1 MHVGIRTVA
10 VAAVCGLCVGAGV
23 DARAV
28 RPNLSIA
35 GTPTTRSV
43 SSQAVS
49 LASFSD
55 LLAAAAPQ
63 NDAAAQMNSVGG
75 GAVSSTDL
83 IGTVAKLLATPNI
96 TQSGV
101 TPGINTAA
109 VGTVDP
115 PSSEPVDPPTGQPT
129 DPPAADEPAPPTN
142 FPGERPAFGTPSYF
156 AQLAFAVFH
165 VVALPITV
173 PVQFFL
179 GSAEGVPT
187 VIAAAINDLSGLLGQ
202 IPGLSPQQPTEP
214 QPQQIAQSS
223 SPLQK
228 QAAAETG
235 PTTDP
240 EPPAEPLPT
249 NFPGPRPAFGT
260 PSYFAQ
266 LAFAV
271 LHVLALP
278 ITVPVQAIIGKTE
291 GVPSVIVAALNDLS
305 SLLGQVPKLSAP
317 VTDTKTTPQDS
328 TSRKADKAAPTLDS
342 ASEKP
347 ETATSGAD
355 AKTSKIERNEH
366 EGKTADKAAEVPKA
380 EHETKPGAASE
391 GTPKTDSAKEVVESK
406 ADPTKVVLSSLLG
419 QVPKLSA
426 PVTDTKTTPQ
436 DSTSRKADKAAP
448 TVDSASEKPGGA
460 TSGADAK
467 ASKIER
473 NEHEGKTAD
482 KAAEAPKAEHETK
495 PGAASEGTPKTD
507 SAKEVVESKADPTLS
522 SLLGQVPKPS
532 APVTDTKTTPQD
544 STSQQADKAAPTVD
558 SASEKP
564 GGATSGADAKASKI
578 ERNEHEGKTAD
589 KAAEVPKAEH
599 ETKPGAASEETP
611 KTDPAK
617 EVVEPK
623 VDPAKVVESKTDP
636 TKAVEP
642 KADPT
647 KVVEPQ
653 VVEPKVDPAKA
664 VEPKTDPAKAVEPKA
679 DAAAEPA
686 KPESSK
692 PESSKAEVAKPVT
705 AKPETK
711 VQPAKPESAGPVK
724 VTRDSLKSTPGE
736 TGTTGGTKTTEGS
749 KGSVTDS
756 KTPAASTDTK
766 VHDGLKPAVGAKPDK
781 PADKP
786 STEKSSSEK
795 SGSSSEGSSHSS
807 ESKSHSSEGKSH
819 SGSKD

>member
-1 MHVGIRTVA
+1 
-10 VAAVCGLCVGAGV
+10 
-23 DARAV
+23 
-28 RPNLSIA
+28 
-35 GTPTTRSV
+35 
-43 SSQAVS
+43 
-49 LASFSD
+49 
-55 LLAAAAPQ
+55 
-63 NDAAAQMNSVGG
+63 MNSVSG

-96 TQSGV
+96 TQSAV

-109 VGTVDP
+109 VDTVDP
-115 PSSEPVDPPTGQPT
+115 PSSEPADPPTGQPT

-202 IPGLSPQQPTEP
+202 IPGLSPQRPTEP

-228 QAAAETG
+228 LAAAETG

-305 SLLGQVPKLSAP
+305 SLLGQVPKPSAP
-317 VTDTKTTPQDS
+317 VTDTKTTPQES
-328 TSRKADKAAPTLDS
+328 TSQQADKAAPTLDS

-347 ETATSGAD
+347 EAATSGAD
-355 AKTSKIERNEH
+355 AKT
-366 EGKTADKAAEVPKA
+366 
-380 EHETKPGAASE
+380 
-391 GTPKTDSAKEVVESK
+391 
-406 ADPTKVVLSSLLG
+406 
-419 QVPKLSA
+419 
-426 PVTDTKTTPQ
+426 
-436 DSTSRKADKAAP
+436 
-448 TVDSASEKPGGA
+448 
-460 TSGADAK
+460 
-467 ASKIER
+467 SKIER

-495 PGAASEGTPKTD
+495 PGAASE
-507 SAKEVVESKADPTLS
+507 
-522 SLLGQVPKPS
+522 
-532 APVTDTKTTPQD
+532 
-544 STSQQADKAAPTVD
+544 
-558 SASEKP
+558 
-564 GGATSGADAKASKI
+564 
-578 ERNEHEGKTAD
+578 
-589 KAAEVPKAEH
+589 
-599 ETKPGAASEETP
+599 ETP

-617 EVVEPK
+617 EVVESK
-623 VDPAKVVESKTDP
+623 VDPAKVVESKADP

-647 KVVEPQ
+647 KVVEPK

-664 VEPKTDPAKAVEPKA
+664 VEPKTDPAKAVESKA

-711 VQPAKPESAGPVK
+711 AQPAKPESAGPIK

-795 SGSSSEGSSHSS
+795 SASSSEGNSHSS
-807 ESKSHSSEGKSH
+807 EGKSHSSEGKSH

>member
-28 RPNLSIA
+28 RQNLSIA
-35 GTPTTRSV
+35 GAPTTRSV

-63 NDAAAQMNSVGG
+63 NDAAAQMNSVSG

-83 IGTVAKLLATPNI
+83 IGTVAKLLTTPNI
-96 TQSGV
+96 TQSAV

-109 VGTVDP
+109 VDTVDP
-115 PSSEPVDPPTGQPT
+115 PSSEPADPPTGQPT

-202 IPGLSPQQPTEP
+202 IPGLSPQRPTEP

-228 QAAAETG
+228 LAAAETG

-305 SLLGQVPKLSAP
+305 SLLGQVPKPSAP

-328 TSRKADKAAPTLDS
+328 TSQQADKAAPTLDS

-347 ETATSGAD
+347 EAATSGAD
-355 AKTSKIERNEH
+355 AKT
-366 EGKTADKAAEVPKA
+366 
-380 EHETKPGAASE
+380 
-391 GTPKTDSAKEVVESK
+391 
-406 ADPTKVVLSSLLG
+406 
-419 QVPKLSA
+419 
-426 PVTDTKTTPQ
+426 
-436 DSTSRKADKAAP
+436 
-448 TVDSASEKPGGA
+448 
-460 TSGADAK
+460 
-467 ASKIER
+467 SKIER

-495 PGAASEGTPKTD
+495 PGAASE
-507 SAKEVVESKADPTLS
+507 
-522 SLLGQVPKPS
+522 
-532 APVTDTKTTPQD
+532 
-544 STSQQADKAAPTVD
+544 
-558 SASEKP
+558 
-564 GGATSGADAKASKI
+564 
-578 ERNEHEGKTAD
+578 
-589 KAAEVPKAEH
+589 
-599 ETKPGAASEETP
+599 ETP

-617 EVVEPK
+617 EVVESK
-623 VDPAKVVESKTDP
+623 VDPAKVVESKADP

-647 KVVEPQ
+647 K

-692 PESSKAEVAKPVT
+692 PVT

-711 VQPAKPESAGPVK
+711 AQPAKPESAGPIK

-736 TGTTGGTKTTEGS
+736 TGTTGGTKTTEGA

-786 STEKSSSEK
+786 STEKSSPEK
-795 SGSSSEGSSHSS
+795 SGSSSEGNSHSS

>member
-28 RPNLSIA
+28 RQNLSIA
-35 GTPTTRSV
+35 GAPTTRSV

-63 NDAAAQMNSVGG
+63 NDAAAQMNSVSG

-83 IGTVAKLLATPNI
+83 IGTVAKLLTTPNI
-96 TQSGV
+96 TQSAV

-109 VGTVDP
+109 VDTVDP
-115 PSSEPVDPPTGQPT
+115 PSSEPADPPTGQPT

-202 IPGLSPQQPTEP
+202 IPGLSPQRPTEP

-228 QAAAETG
+228 LAAAETG

-305 SLLGQVPKLSAP
+305 SLLGQVPK
-317 VTDTKTTPQDS
+317 
-328 TSRKADKAAPTLDS
+328 
-342 ASEKP
+342 
-347 ETATSGAD
+347 
-355 AKTSKIERNEH
+355 
-366 EGKTADKAAEVPKA
+366 
-380 EHETKPGAASE
+380 
-391 GTPKTDSAKEVVESK
+391 
-406 ADPTKVVLSSLLG
+406 
-419 QVPKLSA
+419 
-426 PVTDTKTTPQ
+426 
-436 DSTSRKADKAAP
+436 
-448 TVDSASEKPGGA
+448 
-460 TSGADAK
+460 
-467 ASKIER
+467 
-473 NEHEGKTAD
+473 
-482 KAAEAPKAEHETK
+482 
-495 PGAASEGTPKTD
+495 
-507 SAKEVVESKADPTLS
+507 
-522 SLLGQVPKPS
+522 PS

-544 STSQQADKAAPTVD
+544 STSQQADKAAPTLD

-564 GGATSGADAKASKI
+564 EAATSGADAKTSKI
-578 ERNEHEGKTAD
+578 ERNEHEGKTAG
-589 KAAEVPKAEH
+589 KAAEAPKAEH

-617 EVVEPK
+617 EVVESK

-647 KVVEPQ
+647 K

-692 PESSKAEVAKPVT
+692 PVT

-711 VQPAKPESAGPVK
+711 AQPAKPESAGPIK
-724 VTRDSLKSTPGE
+724 VTRDSPKSTPGE

-795 SGSSSEGSSHSS
+795 SGSSSEGNSHSS